1 MRHRRGFTLVELL
14 VVIGIIAVL
23 IGILL
28 PTLSK
33 AREASKR
40 TVCLSN
46 LRELA
51 NSFRIYGA
59 TFKDYCPIGFMDQK
73 AFSYFVFWNNS
84 GSQLPRF
91 SSMGLLWEAGILKNP
106 KAFFCPS
113 EEKERFSWQPNP
125 PGGYSVNPW
134 PPIPVKTN
142 DGHTALGYN
151 CRPEVNW
158 PANAHSGG
166 VGVSNWDPA
175 DKLCYLPSDGYNLTL
190 PRQAQLKNK
199 ALVADL
205 LIDVTYV
212 QARHKKGINVLY
224 ANGQAKWVDI
234 DQFYHPKDPNNT
246 WQQIRHGGA
255 LDSFAATDPK
265 VNFAFLNDGTWQT
278 WSVPGSKHEPTGGV
292 WYDLDRAP

>member
-1 MRHRRGFTLVELL
+1 MELL

-59 TFKDYCPIGFMDQK
+59 TFKDYCPVGFMDQK
-73 AFSYFVFWNNS
+73 AFSYFVFWNNA

-91 SSMGLLWEAGILKNP
+91 SSMGLLWEANILKNP

-113 EEKERFSWQPNP
+113 EEKERYSWQPNP
-125 PGGYSVNPW
+125 TGRYSKNPW
-134 PPIPVKTN
+134 PPIPVATSS
-142 DGHTALGYN
+142 GHTCLGYN
-151 CRPEVNW
+151 CRPEVSW
-158 PANAHSGG
+158 PANGHSGG
-166 VGVSNWDPA
+166 AGLNGSTWNAA
-175 DKLCYLPSDGYNLTL
+175 DKLCYLPSDGNYVTL

-234 DQFYHPKDPNNT
+234 DQFYHPKDATNV
-246 WQQIRHGGA
+246 WQQIREGGA
-255 LDSFAATDPK
+255 IDPYAATAP
-265 VNFAFLNDGTWQT
+265 VNAAYLDDGTWQPYT
-278 WSVPGSKHEPTGGV
+278 VPGKKHEPTGGV